1 MVQGRETGDP
11 SCTVALLLAS
21 QSSVRPRPNLKKKIK
36 LEISG
41 TFPIDTTK
49 TRLQIQGQKL
59 DKNHA
64 TLKYRGMVDCL
75 LKIGRTEGVAAL
87 YSG

>member
-1 MVQGRETGDP
+1 MKF
-11 SCTVALLLAS
+11 
-21 QSSVRPRPNLKKKIK
+21 SSSIFV
-36 LEISG
+36 SG

-64 TLKYRGMVDCL
+64 NLKYRGMVDCFI
-75 LKIGRTEGVAAL
+75 KIAKQEGFSSL
-87 YSG
+87 YSGYDFIAYFPNLPYYEYSKIIIIQ

>member
-1 MVQGRETGDP
+1 MLWEKEIGVP
-11 SCTVALLLAS
+11 SCTAALLLVL
-21 QSSVRPRPNLKKKIK
+21 QSSVSHLNPNLKN
-36 LEISG
+36 LTGGAAG
-41 TFPIDTTK
+41 TFPIDTSK

-75 LKIGRTEGVAAL
+75 LKIGRHEGVAGL